1 MKKIVLSICFLTAF
15 AFVANA
21 QRYAMVDMEYI
32 MKNIPAYETANDQIN
47 QISKKWQSE
56 VDQQMQDVQ
65 KMYKDYQT
73 EQVFLSGD
81 MKVKREDEIVAKEK
95 AAQDLKRKYFGP
107 QGELFKKRESLMK
120 PIQDDVY
127 NAIQEICK
135 EKGIDMVFD
144 KSSAMSVIYVSP
156 SLDISDLV
164 LQKLGYSK

>member
-15 AFVANA
+15 ALVANA